1 MISNIKAH
9 FAFGRMP
16 FGKDL
21 APDALHQHKG
31 HAEAVARISWCIT
44 EGALGLVSG
53 EVGSGKTA
61 AVRAATSGLDPRAHH
76 VIYLGCPAV
85 GARGIYAAIVTALG
99 RKPRFHNASL
109 IPQAQAALA
118 AELDERGRRVVLVCD
133 EAHLMSIEQLEE
145 LRMLTNDGASM
156 DSRSTMACLL
166 IGQPALRRRVKLGI
180 LAALDQRI
188 ALRCAMAPMDLPET
202 GSYIA
207 HHLSVAG
214 RTDRLFSDDAVA
226 LIHQVG
232 RGLPRAVNNL
242 ATQALVAT
250 YAQGKAIVDESSAKA
265 AAAELD
271 GE

>member
-1 MISNIKAH
+1 VISNIKAH
-9 FAFGRMP
+9 FGFARMP

-31 HAEAVARISWCIT
+31 HAEAVARISWCIS
-44 EGALGLVSG
+44 EGALGLITG

-61 AVRAATSGLDPRAHH
+61 AVRAATSNLDPRSHH
-76 VIYLGCPAV
+76 VIYLGCPAI
-85 GARGIYAAIVTALG
+85 GARGIYAAIVRGLG
-99 RKPRFHNASL
+99 RKPSFHNASL
-109 IPQAQAALA
+109 IPQAQQALA

-133 EAHLMSIEQLEE
+133 EAHLMSSEGLEE
-145 LRMLTNDGASM
+145 LRMLTNDNASM

-166 IGQPALRRRVKLGI
+166 IGQPSLRRQVKLGMF
-180 LAALDQRI
+180 AALDQRI
-188 ALRCAMAPMDLPET
+188 ALRCAIAPMEPAET
-202 GSYIA
+202 GSYIS
-207 HHLSVAG
+207 HHLSIAG
-214 RTDRLFSDDAVA
+214 RNDRLFSDDATA

-250 YAQGKAIVDESSAKA
+250 YAQGKAIVDEQAAHA

-271 GE
+271 TE